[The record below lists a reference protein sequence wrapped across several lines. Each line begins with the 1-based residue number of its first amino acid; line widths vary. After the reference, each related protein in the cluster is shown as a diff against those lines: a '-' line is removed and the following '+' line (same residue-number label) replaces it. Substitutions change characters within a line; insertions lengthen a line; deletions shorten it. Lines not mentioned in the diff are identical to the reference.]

1 MTGWHV
7 YGMLAFHLYH
17 WNQLK
22 VIPLD
27 SRVRTR
33 KDFPGRLRRTQTL
46 HYYKVIRGVAAPF
59 ARCIIAQL
67 RVN

>member
-1 MTGWHV
+1 MTGWRA
-7 YGMLAFHLYH
+7 YGMLAFHPH
-17 WNQLK
+17 HCNQLK

-33 KDFPGRLRRTQTL
+33 KDFPGRRRRTQTL
-46 HYYKVIRGVAAPF
+46 HYYKVIRGAAAPF
-59 ARCIIAQL
+59 GRCFIAQL